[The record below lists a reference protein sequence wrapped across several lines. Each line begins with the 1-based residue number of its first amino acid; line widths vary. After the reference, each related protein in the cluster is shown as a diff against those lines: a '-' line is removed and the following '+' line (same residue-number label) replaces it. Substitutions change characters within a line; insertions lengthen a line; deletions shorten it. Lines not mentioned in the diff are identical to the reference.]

1 MKKAYVTVGISASG
15 KSTWAREKAKETD
28 AQIIERDCIRKAMLI
43 KAGISH
49 DLDWSQWRYG
59 WERDVSRTWEGLLES
74 AIQSNR
80 DIIVSDTN
88 LNENRRAVLIH
99 TLTEAGF
106 EVEEKVFDIPLHVA
120 IRRDRSRGL
129 RSVGQDVIMKQYV
142 QFAQQFKPQYVYT
155 KNNIPTVVLSGV
167 DENPFECKLVGLKV
181 GNDSQRA
188 LFVPPTSNKEEQRD
202 WLEKLLDS
210 GEFNAYTVESVIEAD
225 PISAVIWKSRGF
237 KNVFH
242 QV

>member
-1 MKKAYVTVGISASG
+1 MKRAYVTVGISASG

-28 AQIIERDCIRKAMLI
+28 AQIIERDCIRKALLI

-49 DLDWSQWRYG
+49 DLDWSQWRYD
-59 WERDVSRTWEGLLES
+59 WERDVTRTWEGLMES

-88 LNENRRAVLIH
+88 LNEKRRSVLIH

-106 EVEEKVFDIPLHVA
+106 DVEEKVFDTPLQTA

-142 QFAQQFKPQYVYT
+142 QYAQQFKPQYVYT
-155 KNNIPTVVLSGV
+155 KNYIPTVVLSGV
-167 DENPFECKLVGLKV
+167 DENPFEGKLVGLKV
-181 GNDSQRA
+181 GNDSQQAR
-188 LFVPPTSNKEEQRD
+188 FVSPTSNKEERRD
-202 WLEKLLDS
+202 WLERLLDS
-210 GEFNAYTVESVIEAD
+210 GAFKAYTVESVIEVD
-225 PISAVIWKSRGF
+225 PIAAVIWKSRGF
-237 KNVFH
+237 KNVFY
-242 QV
+242 QI

>member
-1 MKKAYVTVGISASG
+1 MKKAHVTVGVSASG

-59 WERDVSRTWEGLLES
+59 WERDVTRTWEGLLES

-99 TLTEAGF
+99 TLVEAGF
-106 EVEEKVFDIPLHVA
+106 DVEEKVFDIPLQTA

-155 KNNIPTVVLSGV
+155 KNYIPTVVLSGV
-167 DENPFECKLVGLKV
+167 DENPFEGKLVGLKV

-188 LFVPPTSNKEEQRD
+188 QFVSPTSNKDEQRD
-202 WLEKLLDS
+202 WLENLLDS
-210 GEFNAYTVESVIEAD
+210 GVFKAYTVESVIEAD
-225 PISAVIWKSRGF
+225 PISAAIWKSRGF

>member
-49 DLDWSQWRYG
+49 DLDWSQWRYS
-59 WERDVSRTWEGLLES
+59 WERDVTRTWDGLLES
-74 AIQSNR
+74 AILSNR

-88 LNENRRAVLIH
+88 LNEDRRAALIH
-99 TLTEAGF
+99 TLSEAGF
-106 EVEEKVFDIPLHVA
+106 EVEEKVFDMPLQVA

-142 QFAQQFKPQYVYT
+142 QFAQQYKPQYVYT
-155 KNNIPTVVLSGV
+155 KNYIPTVVLSGV
-167 DENPFECKLVGLKV
+167 DENPFEGKLVGLKV
-181 GNDSQRA
+181 GNDSQHA
-188 LFVPPTSNKEEQRD
+188 QFVSPTSNKEEQRD
-202 WLEKLLDS
+202 WLETLLDS
-210 GEFNAYTVESVIEAD
+210 GAFKAYTVESVIEAD
-225 PISAVIWKSRGF
+225 SISAVIWKSRGF

-242 QV
+242 QI

>member
-49 DLDWSQWRYG
+49 DLDWSQWRFG
-59 WERDVSRTWEGLLES
+59 WERDVTKTWEGLLES

-99 TLTEAGF
+99 ALTEAGF
-106 EVEEKVFDIPLHVA
+106 DVEEKVFDIPLQVA

-142 QFAQQFKPQYVYT
+142 QFAKQFKPQYVYT
-155 KNNIPTVVLSGV
+155 KNYIPTVVLSGV
-167 DENPFECKLVGLKV
+167 DENPFVDEKRVLRV
-181 GNDSQRA
+181 GNDSQLA
-188 LFVPPTSNKEEQRD
+188 QFTTTSSNKEEQRN
-202 WLEKLLDS
+202 WLENLLDS
-210 GEFNAYTVESVIEAD
+210 GAFNTYTVESVIEAD

>member
-1 MKKAYVTVGISASG
+1 MKKAYVAVGISASG

-59 WERDVSRTWEGLLES
+59 WERDVARTWEGLLDA

-106 EVEEKVFDIPLHVA
+106 EVEEKVFDIPLQVA

-142 QFAQQFKPQYVYT
+142 LFAQQFKPQYVYT
-155 KNNIPTVVLSGV
+155 KNYIPSVVLSGV
-167 DENPFECKLVGLKV
+167 DENPFEGKLVGLKV
-181 GNDSQRA
+181 GNDSQHA
-188 LFVPPTSNKEEQRD
+188 QFVSPTSNKEEQRD
-202 WLEKLLDS
+202 WLEVLLD
-210 GEFNAYTVESVIEAD
+210 GGAFEAYTVESVIEVD
-225 PISAVIWKSRGF
+225 PIAAVIWKSRGF

-242 QV
+242 QI

>member
-15 KSTWAREKAKETD
+15 KSTWAREKAKEAD

-43 KAGISH
+43 KAGICH

-59 WERDVSRTWEGLLES
+59 WERDVTRTWEGLLES

-88 LNENRRAVLIH
+88 LNENRRSVLIH

-106 EVEEKVFDIPLHVA
+106 EVEEKVFDTPLQVA

-155 KNNIPTVVLSGV
+155 KNYIPTVVLSGV
-167 DENPFECKLVGLKV
+167 DGNPFEGKLVGLKV
-181 GNDSQRA
+181 GNDSQHTQ
-188 LFVPPTSNKEEQRD
+188 FVSPTSNKEEQRD
-202 WLEKLLDS
+202 WLERLLD
-210 GEFNAYTVESVIEAD
+210 GGAFKAYTVESVIEAD

-242 QV
+242 QI

>member
-43 KAGISH
+43 KAGIGH
-49 DLDWSQWRYG
+49 DLDWSQWRHS
-59 WERDVSRTWEGLLES
+59 WERDVTRTWEGLLES
-74 AIQSNR
+74 AIQSTR

-88 LNENRRAVLIH
+88 LNEDRRTVLIH

-106 EVEEKVFDIPLHVA
+106 EVEEKVFDIPLQVA

-142 QFAQQFKPQYVYT
+142 RFAQQFKPQYVYT
-155 KNNIPTVVLSGV
+155 KNYIPTVVLSGV
-167 DENPFECKLVGLKV
+167 DENPFEGKLVGLKV
-181 GNDSQRA
+181 GNNSQRA
-188 LFVPPTSNKEEQRD
+188 QFVSTTSNKEEQRD
-202 WLEKLLDS
+202 WLENLLDS
-210 GEFNAYTVESVIEAD
+210 GAFKAYSIEGVIEAD

-242 QV
+242 QI

>member
-49 DLDWSQWRYG
+49 DLDWSKWRRG
-59 WERDVSRTWEGLLES
+59 WERDVTITWEGLFES

-88 LNENRRAVLIH
+88 LNENRRAALIR

-106 EVEEKVFDIPLHVA
+106 DVEERVFDIPLQTA

-142 QFAQQFKPQYVYT
+142 QLAQQFKPQYVYT
-155 KNNIPTVVLSGV
+155 KNYIPTVVLSGV
-167 DENPFECKLVGLKV
+167 GENPFEGKLVGLKV
-181 GNDSQRA
+181 GNDSQHA
-188 LFVPPTSNKEEQRD
+188 QFVSPTSNKEERRD
-202 WLEKLLDS
+202 WLENLLD
-210 GEFNAYTVESVIEAD
+210 GGAFEAYTVESVIEAD

>member
-1 MKKAYVTVGISASG
+1 MKKAYVTVGVGASG

-59 WERDVSRTWEGLLES
+59 WERDVTRTWEGLLES
-74 AIQSNR
+74 AFQSNR
-80 DIIVSDTN
+80 DIIVSNTN
-88 LNENRRAVLIH
+88 LNENRRTVLIH
-99 TLTEAGF
+99 ALTEAGF
-106 EVEEKVFDIPLHVA
+106 EVEVKVFDIPLQVA
-120 IRRDRSRGL
+120 IGRDRSRGL

-155 KNNIPTVVLSGV
+155 KNYIPSVVLSGV
-167 DENPFECKLVGLKV
+167 DENPFEGKLVGLKV

-188 LFVPPTSNKEEQRD
+188 QFVSPTSNKEEQRD
-202 WLEKLLDS
+202 WLENLLDS
-210 GEFNAYTVESVIEAD
+210 GAFNAYTVESVIEAD

-242 QV
+242 QI

>member
-1 MKKAYVTVGISASG
+1 VKKAYVTVGISASG

-28 AQIIERDCIRKAMLI
+28 AQIIERDCIRKAMMI

-49 DLDWSQWRYG
+49 DLDWSQWRYD
-59 WERDVSRTWEGLLES
+59 WERDVTKTWEGLLDS
-74 AIQSNR
+74 ALQSGR
-80 DIIVSDTN
+80 VIIMADTN

-106 EVEEKVFDIPLHVA
+106 DVEEKVFDIPLQTA
-120 IRRDRSRGL
+120 IRRDRARGL

-155 KNNIPTVVLSGV
+155 KNYIPTVVLSGV
-167 DENPFECKLVGLKV
+167 GENPFEGKLVGLKV
-181 GNDSQRA
+181 GKDSRRA
-188 LFVPPTSNKEEQRD
+188 QFVSPTSNKEEQRD
-202 WLEKLLDS
+202 WLENMLDS
-210 GEFNAYTVESVIEAD
+210 GALKAYTVESVIETD

>member
-43 KAGISH
+43 RAGISH
-49 DLDWSQWRYG
+49 DLDWSQWRNG
-59 WERDVSRTWEGLLES
+59 WERDVTRTWEGLLES

-106 EVEEKVFDIPLHVA
+106 VVEEKVFDIPLQVA
-120 IRRDRSRGL
+120 ISRDRSRGL

-155 KNNIPTVVLSGV
+155 RHHIPTVVLSGV
-167 DENPFECKLVGLKV
+167 DENPFEGKLVGLKV
-181 GNDSQRA
+181 GNDSQHA
-188 LFVPPTSNKEEQRD
+188 QFVSPTSNKEGQRD
-202 WLEKLLDS
+202 WLENLLDS
-210 GEFNAYTVESVIEAD
+210 GAFKAYTVESVIDSD

>member
-59 WERDVSRTWEGLLES
+59 WERDVTRTWEGLLDS
-74 AIQSNR
+74 ALQSGR

-99 TLTEAGF
+99 TLTKAGF
-106 EVEEKVFDIPLHVA
+106 EVEEKVFDIPLQVA

-129 RSVGQDVIMKQYV
+129 RSVGQYVIMKQYV

-155 KNNIPTVVLSGV
+155 KNYIPTVVLSGV
-167 DENPFECKLVGLKV
+167 DENPFEGKLVGLKV
-181 GNDSQRA
+181 GSDSQRA
-188 LFVPPTSNKEEQRD
+188 QFVSPTSNNEERRD
-202 WLEKLLDS
+202 WLESLLDS
-210 GEFNAYTVESVIEAD
+210 GTFKAYTVESVIEAD

>member
-1 MKKAYVTVGISASG
+1 MKKAYVTVGVSASG
-15 KSTWAREKAKETD
+15 KSTWAREQAKETD
-28 AQIIERDCIRKAMLI
+28 AQIIERDCIRKAMMI

-59 WERDVSRTWEGLLES
+59 WERDVTRTWEGLLES
-74 AIQSNR
+74 AVQSNR

-88 LNENRRAVLIH
+88 LNENRRAALFH

-106 EVEEKVFDIPLHVA
+106 EVEEKVFDIPLQTA

-155 KNNIPTVVLSGV
+155 KNYIPTVVLSGV
-167 DENPFECKLVGLKV
+167 SENPFEGKLVGLKV

-188 LFVPPTSNKEEQRD
+188 QFVTPTSNKEEQRD
-202 WLEKLLDS
+202 WLENLLDN
-210 GEFNAYTVESVIEAD
+210 GAFKAYTVESVIEAD

>member
-59 WERDVSRTWEGLLES
+59 WERDVTRTWEGLLES

-88 LNENRRAVLIH
+88 LNENRRAALIH
-99 TLTEAGF
+99 TLVEAGF
-106 EVEEKVFDIPLHVA
+106 DVEEKVFDIPLQTA

-129 RSVGQDVIMKQYV
+129 RSVGQNVIMKQYV

-155 KNNIPTVVLSGV
+155 KNYTPTVILSGV
-167 DENPFECKLVGLKV
+167 DENPFEGRLVGLHV
-181 GNDSQRA
+181 GNDFQHAR
-188 LFVPPTSNKEEQRD
+188 FVSPTSNKEEQRD
-202 WLEKLLDS
+202 WLESLIDGGAFK
-210 GEFNAYTVESVIEAD
+210 AYAVESVIEAD
-225 PISAVIWKSRGF
+225 PFSAVIWKSRGF

-242 QV
+242 KI

>member
-1 MKKAYVTVGISASG
+1 MKKAYVTVGVSASG

-59 WERDVSRTWEGLLES
+59 WERDVTRTWEGLLES

-80 DIIVSDTN
+80 NIIVSDTN
-88 LNENRRAVLIH
+88 LNENRRATLIH
-99 TLTEAGF
+99 ALAEAGF
-106 EVEEKVFDIPLHVA
+106 EVEEKVFDIPLQTA

-155 KNNIPTVVLSGV
+155 KNYIPTVVLSGV
-167 DENPFECKLVGLKV
+167 DENPFEGKLVGLKV

-188 LFVPPTSNKEEQRD
+188 QFVSPTSNKEEQRD
-202 WLEKLLDS
+202 WLENLLD
-210 GEFNAYTVESVIEAD
+210 GGTFNAYTVESVIEAD
-225 PISAVIWKSRGF
+225 PIWKSRGF